1 MIPAHGGLELLG
13 PAKATRLLRES
24 QDVTGCDR
32 EVVGSTAGQGELV
45 LRTHDCTSSAGR
57 NNQQTLSSPYQ
68 TPTNHPPFTG
78 LIFNLF
84 LIFKAIVEYLEKRVL
99 VLERR
104 LCHISDDVGL
114 SSFQNNSIVYIYF
127 MQTIMCR

>member
-78 LIFNLF
+78 FICNQFFIFE
-84 LIFKAIVEYLEKRVL
+84 AIVDDLKKRVL
-99 VLERR
+99 VFWNEDYVTYIKGCGFIL
-104 LCHISDDVGL
+104 ISKQLIFVDICYMSAPV
-114 SSFQNNSIVYIYF
+114 
-127 MQTIMCR
+127 